1 VLALRPRVYRASQG
15 GFVKET
21 GFLSQYLRLASDTL
35 KGVAIQTKAAF
46 AACKNFSPRRC
57 CSVCEQEALA
67 WGLVAFQKIADVL
80 FKKRGF
86 FN

>member
-1 VLALRPRVYRASQG
+1 LDNTFALHSTPAH
-15 GFVKET
+15 
-21 GFLSQYLRLASDTL
+21 
-35 KGVAIQTKAAF
+35 GVAIQTLAARAAF
-46 AACKNFSPRRC
+46 KNFSPRRC